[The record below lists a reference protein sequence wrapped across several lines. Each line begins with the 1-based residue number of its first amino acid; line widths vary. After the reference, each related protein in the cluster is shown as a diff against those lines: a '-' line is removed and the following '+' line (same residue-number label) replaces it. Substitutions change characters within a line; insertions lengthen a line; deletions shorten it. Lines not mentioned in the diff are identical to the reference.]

1 MQRLD
6 QTLSELAREIPGATA
21 VFHRHQLDFCCGGGH
36 TLAKA
41 AQKRGLNT
49 DQILLELDALAG
61 RSSDEQNWVEAPDNI
76 LIEHI
81 LTRYHDV
88 HRQQLPEL
96 LRLATRVE
104 LVHGGHP
111 ACPAG
116 LAAHLEDMTA
126 ELEAHMQKEEQILFP
141 MISRGITGMA
151 VAPITMMR
159 REHVEHGEAL
169 AKLNHLTHDIT
180 LPDGAC
186 NTWQALYLGLK
197 TLQQD
202 LMDHIHLENNILF
215 HRIDGALEVSHG

>member
-1 MQRLD
+1 MQRSD
-6 QTLSELAREIPGATA
+6 QTLSQLAREIPGATA
-21 VFHRHQLDFCCGGGH
+21 IFHRYQLDFCCGGGH
-36 TLAKA
+36 TLTKA
-41 AQKRGLNT
+41 AEKRGLNT
-49 DQILLELDALAG
+49 EQILQELDALAG
-61 RSSDEQNWVEAPDNI
+61 RNSDERNWADVPDSI

-111 ACPAG
+111 ECPAG
-116 LAAHLEDMTA
+116 LAAHLEEMSA

-151 VAPITMMR
+151 VAPIAKMR
-159 REHVEHGEAL
+159 SEHNDHGEAL
-169 AKLNHLTHDIT
+169 AKLNRLTHNIT

-197 TLQQD
+197 TLQLD
-202 LMDHIHLENNILF
+202 LMNHIHLENNILF
-215 HRIDGALEVSHG
+215 HRIDGALEVNHG